1 MTTIT
6 LPETELGKR
15 PTALPPDGL
24 TQHAFSPPCSPDLRY
39 ILRDNLLP

>member
-6 LPETELGKR
+6 LPETELGSDHQ
-15 PTALPPDGL
+15 LYPP